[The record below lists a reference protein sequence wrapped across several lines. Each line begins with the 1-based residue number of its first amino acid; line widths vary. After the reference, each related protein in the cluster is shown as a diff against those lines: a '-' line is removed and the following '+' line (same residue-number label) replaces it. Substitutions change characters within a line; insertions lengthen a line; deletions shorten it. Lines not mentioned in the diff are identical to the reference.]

1 MSVRGHMVLGV
12 EEALLEDAE
21 HTQDEALFDG
31 LPPSS
36 GTSSGAAPLALYQR
50 FLHVQNLMPPH

>member
-1 MSVRGHMVLGV
+1 MVLGV

-31 LPPSS
+31 LPPST
-36 GTSSGAAPLALYQR
+36 GTFAPLMNDESSLARKHTTLAIS
-50 FLHVQNLMPPH
+50 LT